1 MERLRLEIDGMSC
14 DHCVRAVT
22 TALRALP
29 GVRVE
34 EVAIGR
40 ATVDYDP
47 ARTTPEQV
55 LEAVADE
62 GYEAFRAG

>member
-1 MERLRLEIDGMSC
+1 MERLRLEIDGMTC

-29 GVRVE
+29 GVQVE

-55 LEAVADE
+55 VEAVADE
-62 GYEAFRAG
+62 GYEAFRAE

>member
-29 GVRVE
+29 GVHVE

-55 LEAVADE
+55 VEAVADE

>member
-1 MERLRLEIDGMSC
+1 MQRLRLEIDGMSC

-29 GVRVE
+29 GVLVE

-55 LEAVADE
+55 VEAVADE

>member
-29 GVRVE
+29 GVQVE

-47 ARTTPEQV
+47 ARATPEQV
-55 LEAVADE
+55 MEAVADE

>member
-29 GVRVE
+29 GVLVE

-47 ARTTPEQV
+47 TTLSPSAIVSAQP
-55 LEAVADE
+55 AKP
-62 GYEAFRAG
+62 RAG

>member
-29 GVRVE
+29 GVLVE

-55 LEAVADE
+55 MEAVADE
-62 GYEAFRAG
+62 GYEAFTAG

>member
-29 GVRVE
+29 GVLVE

-47 ARTTPEQV
+47 ARTAPEQV
-55 LEAVADE
+55 MEAVADE
-62 GYEAFRAG
+62 GYEAFKAG